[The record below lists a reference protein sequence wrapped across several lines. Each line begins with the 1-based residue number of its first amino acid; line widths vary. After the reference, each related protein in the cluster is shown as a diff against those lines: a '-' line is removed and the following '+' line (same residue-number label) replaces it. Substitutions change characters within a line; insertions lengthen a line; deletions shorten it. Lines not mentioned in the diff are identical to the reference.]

1 MSYNESLGA
10 NSNYPPMSQSEWDNA
25 PWNQS
30 EPEDKEFLVDVE
42 YILQKKNVKVTTK
55 DYRPEVVI
63 NDEEIVEPL
72 DTSDTN
78 WENAYEE
85 SGHLT
90 IQELLNELK
99 EYVKADMQT
108 CSPNTCKGAYL
119 KRVLEDCDGWELYDK
134 EYKQSE

>member
-1 MSYNESLGA
+1 MYDNY
-10 NSNYPPMSQSEWDNA
+10 NYPAGADTPDA

-30 EPEDKEFLVDVE
+30 EPDDKDFLVDVE

-63 NDEEIVEPL
+63 NDEQIVEPL

>member
-1 MSYNESLGA
+1 MYDNY
-10 NSNYPPMSQSEWDNA
+10 NYPAGSDTPDA

-30 EPEDKEFLVDVE
+30 EPDDKEFWVDVE

-108 CSPNTCKGAYL
+108 CSPNTCKGTYL